1 MVLGCVAVCV
11 LGVTFLV
18 GAAGWWSYAT
28 GAIALAGAIL
38 LGYFGYRNIVLSTKK

>member
-11 LGVTFLV
+11 LGVAVLV
-18 GAAGWWSYAT
+18 NAAGWWSYAT

-38 LGYFGYRNIVLSTKK
+38 LGYFGFRTIAKGNR